1 MLSLSYLWSEL
12 RRRAGRTIVTSL
24 GLAAGVAMVVAIVGI
39 SDGLSDAQNKV
50 LSPLSTVGTDLIVTR
65 TVAPT
70 TSTPRP
76 SASPTPGD
84 ATRGRFGGGGG
95 LGGGGFFAAGP
106 DGPQGA
112 SRLNATDAST
122 LLNANS
128 SVLTDLAKLGKP
140 GSHFVHDF
148 FVPGTLITFPQT
160 ATSLVSAIPGVSSAV
175 PALSLQALHESGTV
189 PRIVANIKTGGQ
201 TIKASATPPPMTA
214 AQRAATFACLQN
226 SGGFGSST
234 SGRSTTSPPS
244 AGGPG
249 GSGGGFGGIR
259 RSFGGPSDPRFLKC
273 LPAAQRA
280 FITKV
285 VVPEQTIRQVL
296 NPPTTD
302 TTTSSYTVGGID
314 SANPTSGLITRAQ
327 LTTGHWYDANAANE
341 VLVNTAYANTNKIT
355 VGQTL
360 TLNSKPFKV
369 IGLVAPTLTGNV
381 SDIYF
386 DLSTLQSMSTNTSR
400 VNEVL
405 VAVSKSSEVP
415 AVAAAINKALPG
427 AQVLTAKDLADQVTG
442 SLANAHKLATD
453 LGGALAVVVLLAAFV
468 IAMLL
473 TLSNIAKRVREIGSL
488 RAMGWSR
495 GLVVRQIMGE
505 TMVIGV
511 LGGVAGVAVGALA
524 TAIVTAVG
532 PGFSVTS
539 TGLAVGASNV
549 SALLNQSVTGSIN
562 TVVHVAAPIRA
573 TAVILGFG
581 GALLGGAL
589 AGVVGGW
596 RAARLAPT
604 DALRDLG

>member
-39 SDGLSDAQNKV
+39 SDGLSNAQNKV

-70 TSTPRP
+70 SATP
-76 SASPTPGD
+76 SASASPSPGGT
-84 ATRGRFGGGGG
+84 TRGGFGRA
-95 LGGGGFFAAGP
+95 GGGGFFAGGP
-106 DGPQGA
+106 DGPPDA
-112 SRLNATDAST
+112 SRLNAGDAAA

-140 GSHFVHDF
+140 GTHFVHDF

-160 ATSLVSAIPGVSSAV
+160 ATSVVSAVPGVSSAV
-175 PALSLQALHESGTV
+175 GALSLQGLHESGTV
-189 PRIVANIKTGGQ
+189 PRIVASVKTGGQ
-201 TIKASATPPPMTA
+201 TVKASATPPPMTA
-214 AQRAATFACLQN
+214 AQRAATFACFQN
-226 SGGFGSST
+226 SGGFGGSSR
-234 SGRSTTSPPS
+234 SGSTASPPPG
-244 AGGPG
+244 GGPG
-249 GSGGGFGGIR
+249 GSGGGGFGGQPR
-259 RSFGGPSDPRFLKC
+259 FGGPTDPRFLKC

-314 SANPTSGLITRAQ
+314 PAHPASGLITRAQ
-327 LTTGHWYDANAANE
+327 LTSGHWYDAQAATE
-341 VLVNTAYANTNKIT
+341 VLVNTAYASTNKIT

-360 TLNSKPFKV
+360 TLNSKPFTV

-386 DLSTLQSMSTNTSR
+386 DLSTLQSMSTNPGR

-405 VAVSKSSEVP
+405 VAVQKSSQVP
-415 AVAAAINKALPG
+415 AVVAAIKKSLPG

-453 LGGALAVVVLLAAFV
+453 LGGALAIVVLLAAFV
-468 IAMLL
+468 IAVLL

-511 LGGVAGVAVGALA
+511 IGGIIGLGIGALA

-539 TGLAVGASNV
+539 SGLAVGASNV
-549 SALLNQSVTGSIN
+549 SVLLNQSVTGSIN
-562 TVVHVAAPIRA
+562 TVVHVSAPISVG
-573 TAVILGFG
+573 AVILGFA